1 MSHVRDLVT
10 SAVDD
15 LMMIRARH
23 GPLARLGSAYNF
35 ISFTDY
41 LTWVANVVIVYLRL
55 PEGTGG
61 ARQYQ

>member
-41 LTWVANVVIVYLRL
+41 LTWVANVIVYL